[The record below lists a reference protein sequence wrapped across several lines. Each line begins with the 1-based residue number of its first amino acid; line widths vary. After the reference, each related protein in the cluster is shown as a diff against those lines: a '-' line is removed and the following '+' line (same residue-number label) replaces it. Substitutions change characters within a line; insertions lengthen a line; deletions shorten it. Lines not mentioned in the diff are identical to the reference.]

1 MKDFKLYLLSV
12 CLSTEKILDY
22 IPGSLLSLLYL
33 DANLIIDYFR
43 DRVSLL
49 ALAVLELAM

>member
-1 MKDFKLYLLSV
+1 M
-12 CLSTEKILDY
+12 T
-22 IPGSLLSLLYL
+22 LLSLLYL